1 MKNSNIMIRKKM
13 MSINTKILIN
23 LNTIDKVVK
32 FSREIITLDSD
43 VNIYQDSRY
52 YDAKSILT
60 IFSLNMN
67 QKHYIEIISDNE
79 DEIRKFNEIAEEYK

>member
-1 MKNSNIMIRKKM
+1 MIRKKM

-23 LNTIDKVVK
+23 LNTIDKVIK

-52 YDAKSILT
+52 YDAKSILA

-67 QKHYIEIISDNE
+67 QKHYIEIISDDE
-79 DEIRKFNEIAEEYK
+79 DEIIKFNEIAEEYK

>member
-1 MKNSNIMIRKKM
+1 M

-52 YDAKSILT
+52 YDAKSILA

-67 QKHYIEIISDNE
+67 QKHYIEIISDDE

>member
-1 MKNSNIMIRKKM
+1 MIRKKM

>member
-1 MKNSNIMIRKKM
+1 MIRKKVI
-13 MSINTKILIN
+13 SINTKILIN

-52 YDAKSILT
+52 YDAKSILA

-67 QKHYIEIISDNE
+67 QKHYIEIMRLIL
-79 DEIRKFNEIAEEYK
+79 ILIII

>member
-1 MKNSNIMIRKKM
+1 MIRKKV

-52 YDAKSILT
+52 YDAKSILA

-67 QKHYIEIISDNE
+67 QKHYIEIISDDE

>member
-1 MKNSNIMIRKKM
+1 MIRKKV

-52 YDAKSILT
+52 YDAKSILA

-67 QKHYIEIISDNE
+67 QKHYIEIISDDE
-79 DEIRKFNEIAEEYK
+79 DEIIKFNEIAEEYK

>member
-1 MKNSNIMIRKKM
+1 

-67 QKHYIEIISDNE
+67 QKHYIEIISDDE

>member
-1 MKNSNIMIRKKM
+1 MIRKKM

-52 YDAKSILT
+52 YDAKSILA

-67 QKHYIEIISDNE
+67 QKHYIEIISDDE
-79 DEIRKFNEIAEEYK
+79 DEIIKFNEIAEEYK

>member
-1 MKNSNIMIRKKM
+1 

-52 YDAKSILT
+52 YDAKSILA

-67 QKHYIEIISDNE
+67 QKHYIEIISDDE
-79 DEIRKFNEIAEEYK
+79 DEIRKFDEIEEEYK

>member
-1 MKNSNIMIRKKM
+1 MIRKKV

-67 QKHYIEIISDNE
+67 QKHYIEIISDDE
-79 DEIRKFNEIAEEYK
+79 DESRRFNEIAEEYK

>member
-1 MKNSNIMIRKKM
+1 MIRKKV

-52 YDAKSILT
+52 YDAKSILG

-67 QKHYIEIISDNE
+67 QKHYIEIISDDE

>member
-1 MKNSNIMIRKKM
+1 MIRKKM

-67 QKHYIEIISDNE
+67 QKHYIEIISDDD

>member
-1 MKNSNIMIRKKM
+1 

-32 FSREIITLDSD
+32 FSIEIITLDSD

>member
-1 MKNSNIMIRKKM
+1 MIRKKV

>member
-1 MKNSNIMIRKKM
+1 M

-52 YDAKSILT
+52 YDAKI
-60 IFSLNMN
+60 N
-67 QKHYIEIISDNE
+67 
-79 DEIRKFNEIAEEYK
+79 

>member
-1 MKNSNIMIRKKM
+1 M

-52 YDAKSILT
+52 YDAKSILA

-67 QKHYIEIISDNE
+67 QKHYIEIISDDE
-79 DEIRKFNEIAEEYK
+79 DEIKLFNEIAERYK

>member
-1 MKNSNIMIRKKM
+1 

-52 YDAKSILT
+52 YDAKSILA

-67 QKHYIEIISDNE
+67 QKHYIEIISDKE

>member
-1 MKNSNIMIRKKM
+1 

-43 VNIYQDSRY
+43 INIYQDSRY
-52 YDAKSILT
+52 YDAKSILA

-67 QKHYIEIISDNE
+67 QKHYIEIISDDE

>member
-1 MKNSNIMIRKKM
+1 M

-23 LNTIDKVVK
+23 LNTIDKVIK

-52 YDAKSILT
+52 YDAKSILA

-67 QKHYIEIISDNE
+67 QKHYIEIISDDE
-79 DEIRKFNEIAEEYK
+79 DEIIKFNEIAEEYK

>member
-1 MKNSNIMIRKKM
+1 

-52 YDAKSILT
+52 YDAKSILA

-67 QKHYIEIISDNE
+67 QKHYIEIISDDE
-79 DEIRKFNEIAEEYK
+79 DEIKLFNEIAERYK

>member
-1 MKNSNIMIRKKM
+1 MIRKKV

-52 YDAKSILT
+52 YDAKSILA

-67 QKHYIEIISDNE
+67 QKHYIEIISDDE
-79 DEIRKFNEIAEEYK
+79 DELRKFNEIAEEYK

>member
-1 MKNSNIMIRKKM
+1 M

-52 YDAKSILT
+52 YDAKSILA

>member
-1 MKNSNIMIRKKM
+1 MIRKKM

-67 QKHYIEIISDNE
+67 QKHYIEIISDDE

>member
-1 MKNSNIMIRKKM
+1 MIRKKV

-52 YDAKSILT
+52 YDAKSILA

-67 QKHYIEIISDNE
+67 QKHYIEIISDDV

>member
-1 MKNSNIMIRKKM
+1 MIRKKV

-52 YDAKSILT
+52 YDAKSILA

-67 QKHYIEIISDNE
+67 QKHYIEIISDDE
-79 DEIRKFNEIAEEYK
+79 DEIKKFNEIAEEFK

>member
-1 MKNSNIMIRKKM
+1 

-52 YDAKSILT
+52 YDAKSILA

-67 QKHYIEIISDNE
+67 QKHYIEIISDDE
-79 DEIRKFNEIAEEYK
+79 DEIRKFNEIGEEYK

>member
-1 MKNSNIMIRKKM
+1 MMIRKKV

-52 YDAKSILT
+52 YDAKSILA

-67 QKHYIEIISDNE
+67 QKHYIEIISDDE

>member
-1 MKNSNIMIRKKM
+1 MIRKKM

-43 VNIYQDSRY
+43 VSIYQDSRY
-52 YDAKSILT
+52 YDAKSILA

-67 QKHYIEIISDNE
+67 QKHYIEIISDDE

>member
-1 MKNSNIMIRKKM
+1 M

-52 YDAKSILT
+52 YDAKSILA

-67 QKHYIEIISDNE
+67 QKHYIEIISDDE
-79 DEIRKFNEIAEEYK
+79 DEIKKFNEIAEEYK

>member
-1 MKNSNIMIRKKM
+1 MIRKKV

-52 YDAKSILT
+52 YDAKSILA

-67 QKHYIEIISDNE
+67 QKHYIEIISGDE
-79 DEIRKFNEIAEEYK
+79 DEIRKFNEITEEYK

>member
-1 MKNSNIMIRKKM
+1 MIRKKM

-52 YDAKSILT
+52 YDAKSILA

-67 QKHYIEIISDNE
+67 QKHYIEIISDDV

>member
-1 MKNSNIMIRKKM
+1 MIRKKVI
-13 MSINTKILIN
+13 SINTKILIN

-52 YDAKSILT
+52 YDAKSILA

-67 QKHYIEIISDNE
+67 QKHYIEIISDDE
-79 DEIRKFNEIAEEYK
+79 DEIKKFNEIAEEFK

>member
-1 MKNSNIMIRKKM
+1 MIRKKV

-52 YDAKSILT
+52 YDAKSILA

-67 QKHYIEIISDNE
+67 QKHYIEIISDDE
-79 DEIRKFNEIAEEYK
+79 DEIRKFNEIVEEYK

>member
-1 MKNSNIMIRKKM
+1 MIRKKV

-52 YDAKSILT
+52 YDAKSILA

-79 DEIRKFNEIAEEYK
+79 EEIRKFNEIAEEYK

>member
-1 MKNSNIMIRKKM
+1 MIRKKM

-52 YDAKSILT
+52 YDAKSMLT

-67 QKHYIEIISDNE
+67 QKHYIEIISDDE

>member
-1 MKNSNIMIRKKM
+1 M

-52 YDAKSILT
+52 YDAKSILA

-67 QKHYIEIISDNE
+67 QKHYIEIISDDV

>member
-1 MKNSNIMIRKKM
+1 

-52 YDAKSILT
+52 YDAKSILA

-67 QKHYIEIISDNE
+67 QQHYIEIISDDE
-79 DEIRKFNEIAEEYK
+79 DEIIKFNEIAEEYK

>member
-1 MKNSNIMIRKKM
+1 MIRKKV

-52 YDAKSILT
+52 YDAKSILA